1 MADMAEAVNEFKRG
15 RLSGGRLHRFILGY
29 PHWRIS
35 LITGKDDTSKLGLF
49 LAQRAGEESWAGTD
63 VFGGDLSEFSSVLI
77 EPGSTGQTEIG
88 RDKFAAMREL
98 AEALAIE
105 AAWQRLARGVEQPDD
120 LTQVAHY
127 PRYQVAAINSPKGF
141 LLIHV
146 PHDNGGMFVPIFTH
160 QDALEAARPD
170 FNRNFARD
178 KITCREIVG
187 TQLFPPLVH
196 EKAEGVVL
204 NYLGPTEPIAFR
216 LRAVGLIVAALGP
229 R

>member
-35 LITGKDDTSKLGLF
+35 LITGKDETSKLGLF
-49 LAQRAGEESWAGTD
+49 LAQRAGDESWAGTEI
-63 VFGGDLSEFSSVLI
+63 FGGDLSEFSSIVI
-77 EPGSTGQTEIG
+77 EPGSDRPIEIG

-98 AEALAIE
+98 AEALAVE
-105 AAWQRLARGVEQPDD
+105 AAWKRLARGVEQPDD
-120 LTQVAHY
+120 ITQVAQY

-160 QDALEAARPD
+160 HDALEIARSD
-170 FNRNFARD
+170 FSRNFASET
-178 KITCREIVG
+178 ITCREIVG
-187 TQLFPPLVH
+187 AQLFPPLAH
-196 EKAEGVVL
+196 EKAEGLVL